1 MRWLWHCAK
10 RVHDAG
16 QHGTRHW
23 ELVRVVL
30 GGGDCVVGGG
40 TRGQQCGHEG
50 VLDSETVMDG
60 WAMDGW
66 AMDGW
71 AMNGWN
77 GRRTGRTEK
86 KD

>member
-1 MRWLWHCAK
+1 M
-10 RVHDAG
+10 
-16 QHGTRHW
+16 
-23 ELVRVVL
+23 L
-30 GGGDCVVGGG
+30 GGGDCGVGGG

-66 AMDGW
+66 AMNGW
-71 AMNGWN
+71 AMDGWN

-86 KD
+86 KRLTRGGAYRTWTGTWTWAGTWTGTGTKG